1 MAETTAANASTTE
14 ALSSSQDS
22 YNLSD
27 TLFLH
32 LGENLGAVLTS

>member
-14 ALSSSQDS
+14 ALSSSQDL

-32 LGENLGAVLTS
+32 LGENPGAVLTS